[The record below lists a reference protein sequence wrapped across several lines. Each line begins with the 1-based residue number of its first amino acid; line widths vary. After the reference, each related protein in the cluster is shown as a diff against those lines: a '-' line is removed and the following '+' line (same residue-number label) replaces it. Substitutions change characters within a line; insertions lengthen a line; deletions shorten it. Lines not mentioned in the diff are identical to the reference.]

1 MCFSFPLTIDWVP
14 RQFLSLWASPSPFAP
29 AASAWP
35 RTRREGRGGGAVAV
49 AGSRLP
55 AYVRNESRA
64 ASPPGRDGAAQR
76 DPAKSGSA
84 PFRRGVSLSG
94 CSGWRCLP
102 PPPFSRPPSFRRWP
116 LWGCDRHQD
125 AVGERLALIPRAGT
139 SRGSPGSRAWV
150 GVRKGPGWV

>member
-102 PPPFSRPPSFRRWP
+102 LASPARLVSGGGHS
-116 LWGCDRHQD
+116 GD
-125 AVGERLALIPRAGT
+125 ATVTKMR
-139 SRGSPGSRAWV
+139 SVSGSRSAH
-150 GVRKGPGWV
+150 VRGPAGAPRVRAPGLGSGKDPGGSN

>member
-55 AYVRNESRA
+55 SYVRSKSRA

-84 PFRRGVSLSG
+84 PFRRGVSLSN
-94 CSGWRCLP
+94 CSGWRC
-102 PPPFSRPPSFRRWP
+102 PPPFPRPPNS
-116 LWGCDRHQD
+116 GGGHSGD
-125 AVGERLALIPRAGT
+125 ATVTRMRSVSSSRSAHVRGPAGAPRDHAPGL
-139 SRGSPGSRAWV
+139 GSGKDPGGSN
-150 GVRKGPGWV
+150 